1 MALNTLI
8 TLIYTSRQGC
18 NFIALADINVPS
30 LRHILLTDAQSL
42 LILNNVTYTVKTGK
56 ISFYGLS
63 TKLIGD

>member
-1 MALNTLI
+1 MKNKNKGFHVYEI
-8 TLIYTSRQGC
+8 
-18 NFIALADINVPS
+18 D
-30 LRHILLTDAQSL
+30 ILLTDAQSL